1 MAEITNHL
9 NRGLLPSDHYAQ
21 VEQVAEEMIADI
33 LTLHSSDPLDEVEEG
48 DDGGLA
54 VAVAPPRVRITES
67 LEEEVYVG
75 RAKHVAIRYSSNDR
89 VVALIEL
96 LSPGNKSSEFAY
108 RSFVDKALEALR
120 HNCHLLLI
128 DPFPPSPRVRRGIH
142 GAIWEELGGAYEP
155 PPDMPL
161 TLVSYDA
168 GFIKTAYVEPL
179 AVGDKLTAM
188 PLLLTSKRYVPVPL
202 EESYTA
208 TFSGVP
214 RRWQRVLEERVEGA
228 NGN

>member
-155 PPDMPL
+155 PSDMPL

-202 EESYTA
+202 EESYVA

-214 RRWQRVLEERVEGA
+214 RRWQKVLEERVEGA